1 MRKPALE
8 VCCSCLLAM
17 SMLVLCNLALSAQDN
32 SSPAPIVRSAVSFGV
47 SAPLRELAKLPAP
60 SQYGLPANHLLRP
73 MRRGSA
79 GHVVDTVE
87 QSTAASGSNSSIKV
101 NVGGIGVGFSG
112 FISGFSYPNANIA
125 VGDIQVVE
133 VVNNSGAV
141 YNKSTGVW
149 TSASYL
155 NPNYIWTTGPCSQY
169 SPEAYPI
176 VQWDV
181 AAHRW
186 LLAENV
192 VAGPPYAG
200 YACIAVSTG
209 IDATG
214 SYYLYEFPLGNG
226 WPEVL

>member
-1 MRKPALE
+1 MPFVGRVPPVDNDPTLPHAFQNARRSKSEKRANCHEKTSLRSLLLVPARYE
-8 VCCSCLLAM
+8 HGCV
-17 SMLVLCNLALSAQDN
+17 VHLALSAQDN
-32 SSPAPIVRSAVSFGV
+32 SFPAPIVRSAVSFGV

-87 QSTAASGSNSSIKV
+87 QSTAASGSNFSIKV

-133 VVNNSGAV
+133 VVNNSSAI

-176 VQWDV
+176 VQ
-181 AAHRW
+181 
-186 LLAENV
+186 
-192 VAGPPYAG
+192 
-200 YACIAVSTG
+200 
-209 IDATG
+209 
-214 SYYLYEFPLGNG
+214 
-226 WPEVL
+226 